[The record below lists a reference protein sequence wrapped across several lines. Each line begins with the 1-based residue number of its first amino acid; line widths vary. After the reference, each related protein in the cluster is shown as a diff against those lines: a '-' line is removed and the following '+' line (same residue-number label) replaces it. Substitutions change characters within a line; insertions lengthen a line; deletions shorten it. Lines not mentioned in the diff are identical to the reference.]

1 MRDDDPLEQWLFTD
15 QMRGYDKMPAKSYK
29 QTRTVLRRL
38 SAILDAPVSKKA
50 KLTDSGISRWSMH
63 VLDPADLSRACDLC
77 RRLMARGGSGST
89 FVQEGLLEMIA
100 STKDIASIPFWLEIL
115 DFNRPRDPFSETRRM
130 YALAALARIALRH
143 DVPERYGPLRTAVR
157 HQNPEVRALAAY
169 YLGRACLEGKN
180 SPPPEVRAELK
191 EIALRDPSFGPR
203 FQARKVLQAAGE
215 PAPLDYP
222 RGMFLFKLALGG
234 GSNYRIIAVRSK
246 QTLDDLHYGIQSAIH
261 WDADHLYSFFMNGKR
276 YDQRYAFACPYEDN
290 PPFTTEATIGNLGL
304 MLNHKFLYL
313 FDYGDCHEFE
323 VKVVDIR
330 PEAERSEYPC
340 VVESHGKAPEQYPRW
355 E

>member
-1 MRDDDPLEQWLFTD
+1 
-15 QMRGYDKMPAKSYK
+15 
-29 QTRTVLRRL
+29 
-38 SAILDAPVSKKA
+38 
-50 KLTDSGISRWSMH
+50 
-63 VLDPADLSRACDLC
+63 
-77 RRLMARGGSGST
+77 
-89 FVQEGLLEMIA
+89 
-100 STKDIASIPFWLEIL
+100 
-115 DFNRPRDPFSETRRM
+115 M

-330 PEAERSEYPC
+330 PKAERSEYPC